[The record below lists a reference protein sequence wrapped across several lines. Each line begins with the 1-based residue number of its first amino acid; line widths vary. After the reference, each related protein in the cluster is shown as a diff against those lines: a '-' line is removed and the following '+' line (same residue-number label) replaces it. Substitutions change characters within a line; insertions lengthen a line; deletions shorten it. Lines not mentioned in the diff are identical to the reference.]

1 MCACVQVS
9 CIRHIP
15 KVLSTGGGSGR
26 EASPLNTAASPQK
39 YLVNCIFK
47 SVGHPEYN
55 IRLLDLFIELF
66 VVQH

>member
-26 EASPLNTAASPQK
+26 EASPQK

-55 IRLLDLFIELF
+55 IRLLNLFIELF